1 MRLKKLEKSNGKILT
16 LYEYKY
22 IKLTIMEQLSKII
35 ETVKQIDKD
44 LDAYSYSGI
53 PYEEYVEMKKRNISG
68 PNGLRN
74 LIKYNSGC
82 VHIWAGWMQAC
93 LDDIKKT
100 INNIYLIKKGKN
112 INIDKKEIKILVS
125 RIQKLCEAFNK
136 STDNCSIY
144 PIQSER
150 IIKNMKI
157 VSEYIIKNNY

>member
-1 MRLKKLEKSNGKILT
+1 
-16 LYEYKY
+16 
-22 IKLTIMEQLSKII
+22 MEQLSKII
-35 ETVKQIDKD
+35 EAVKQIDKD

-53 PYEEYVEMKKRNISG
+53 PYEEYVEMKNRNECG

-74 LIKYNSGC
+74 LIKYNSGGMR
-82 VHIWAGWMQAC
+82 IWSGWMQTC

-100 INNIYLIKKGKN
+100 INNIYLIRKGKN
-112 INIDKKEIKILVS
+112 IDIDRKEMKILVR
-125 RIQKLCEAFNK
+125 RIHELCEAFNK

-157 VSEYIIKNNY
+157 VSEYIIKTTIR